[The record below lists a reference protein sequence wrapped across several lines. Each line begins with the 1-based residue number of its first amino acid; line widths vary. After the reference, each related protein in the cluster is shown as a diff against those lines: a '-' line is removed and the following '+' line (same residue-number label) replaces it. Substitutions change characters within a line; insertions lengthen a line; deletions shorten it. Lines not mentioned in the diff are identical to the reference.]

1 MCIIST
7 GVTVVMCIAIG
18 ARADLQKDD
27 QGTSQNLTKTYTGDN
42 HNSTSYNDLF
52 AKSYSPWTGWSKCNQ
67 HCQQTRKRKCISP
80 KTCGRSRIKEK
91 RKCKRKKG
99 NCIVTSYKVHNSTEK
114 NNRLVDNLYDLFY
127 NPWTSWKA
135 CNNRCIRKRRRMCK
149 TTICEGGY
157 LEEERKCVPIGG
169 KCKKSFVIQGKTSHK
184 KTVSTSTGGTCGVR
198 PAISRRSLR
207 IVGGREAYPHSWPW
221 QAEILIKKRKHFC
234 GGTLIHP
241 RWILTAA
248 HCIPKKVKRRKI
260 RVRLGEHNRKRH
272 EGTEIETRVEE
283 FYPFP
288 KFDYNAVMHDI
299 ALIKLVKEIPLTNVT
314 NIACLPDKKYKIKHG
329 TLCTTIGWGR
339 QSITSMKG
347 SDALQEVQVPIVR
360 KKKCKKAF
368 SFTINNSQICAGF
381 KKGTKDACI
390 GDSGGPLMCPVKRKN
405 GDIAWYVT
413 GVTSY
418 GEGCGEK
425 GKYGLYTNV
434 SKYLKWIHKKMSS

>member
-1 MCIIST
+1 M
-7 GVTVVMCIAIG
+7 
-18 ARADLQKDD
+18 
-27 QGTSQNLTKTYTGDN
+27 
-42 HNSTSYNDLF
+42 
-52 AKSYSPWTGWSKCNQ
+52 
-67 HCQQTRKRKCISP
+67 
-80 KTCGRSRIKEK
+80 
-91 RKCKRKKG
+91 
-99 NCIVTSYKVHNSTEK
+99 
-114 NNRLVDNLYDLFY
+114 
-127 NPWTSWKA
+127 
-135 CNNRCIRKRRRMCK
+135 
-149 TTICEGGY
+149 
-157 LEEERKCVPIGG
+157 
-169 KCKKSFVIQGKTSHK
+169 
-184 KTVSTSTGGTCGVR
+184 
-198 PAISRRSLR
+198 
-207 IVGGREAYPHSWPW
+207 
-221 QAEILIKKRKHFC
+221 
-234 GGTLIHP
+234 
-241 RWILTAA
+241 
-248 HCIPKKVKRRKI
+248 KRRKI

-390 GDSGGPLMCPVKRKN
+390 GDSGGPLMCPVKRNN